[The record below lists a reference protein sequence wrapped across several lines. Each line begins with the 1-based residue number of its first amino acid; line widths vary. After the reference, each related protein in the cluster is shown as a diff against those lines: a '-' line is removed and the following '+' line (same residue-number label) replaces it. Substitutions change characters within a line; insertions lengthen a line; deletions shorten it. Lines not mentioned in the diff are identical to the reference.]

1 MTFIDAKANE
11 IHALE
16 KERQGIYNRLKTAKM
31 PELEVELKIKAKG
44 VTGLIKHLRKELKTA
59 ENALKRSEYLA
70 GLLETERAME
80 VEQLNHEL
88 HHRKERDKG
97 WER

>member
-1 MTFIDAKANE
+1 MDSKANE

-16 KERQGIYNRLKTAKM
+16 KERQGIYNRLKTVKM
-31 PELEVELKIKAKG
+31 PESEAELKAKAKDI
-44 VTGLIKHLRKELKTA
+44 TERIKPLRKELKTA
-59 ENALKRSEYLA
+59 ESALKRSEYLA
-70 GLLETERAME
+70 GVLETERAME
-80 VEQLNHEL
+80 VEQLDHEL